1 MAFIFSVGL
10 LVSFS
15 GTGRNSNL
23 FRVIN
28 EKLVQIVYYLE
39 GQIHF
44 STSSFTSA
52 FEMTILATLDAPFV
66 GIMVLR
72 VP

>member
-1 MAFIFSVGL
+1 MAFFFSVGL

-15 GTGRNSNL
+15 STGRNSDL

-28 EKLVQIVYYLE
+28 EKLVQIVHYLE

-52 FEMTILATLDAPFV
+52 FEMTILATLNAPFV
-66 GIMVLR
+66 RIMVLR